1 MNKQMDKLK
10 SKTYNNKRILIFLFV
25 LFFIGIIAGS
35 LFITI
40 ISKQDQ
46 NLVRSYIEE
55 FINKIDKNSLNY
67 LDVLKN
73 TMFSNI
79 LFILIVFI
87 LGISII
93 GIPINIFM
101 YFSKAFTLGFSISA
115 LILEYKFKGILF
127 SIFYIFPHHIINILA
142 YTLIVMYSIKVSYRL
157 INGILK
163 KKSINFKPLINKYL
177 KVLCICIGVIIIT
190 SLYECFIVPFILKR
204 LI

>member
-1 MNKQMDKLK
+1 MNKHMDKLK

-35 LFITI
+35 IFITI

-55 FINKIDKNSLNY
+55 FINNINHNKLNY
-67 LDVLKN
+67 FDALKN
-73 TMFSNI
+73 NILSNI

-115 LILEYKFKGILF
+115 LILEFKFKGIIL
-127 SIFYIFPHHIINILA
+127 SLFYIFPHHIVNILA

-163 KKSINFKPLINKYL
+163 KKTINFKPLINRYL
-177 KVLCICIGVIIIT
+177 KVLGICICVIVIT
-190 SLYECFIVPFILKR
+190 SLYECFIVPFIFKR
-204 LI
+204 II